1 MKVRLFAAAVLA
13 TVIGLALPGSSRA
26 TGTESIYDTLAL
38 MKDHTVLNVAVIEAK
53 EVAALKADGKFTLFA
68 PTDAAFKALDDAT
81 IKKIAT
87 DKETVR
93 QLLRAHLVA
102 GKHAASDLKKLDGQN
117 LKSLQG
123 SAMKVENAKD
133 GLRVGGAKLVT
144 TDIICSNGVIH
155 VIDAVLPMAK

>member
-1 MKVRLFAAAVLA
+1 MKVRIFAAAVLA
-13 TVIGLALPGSSRA
+13 VLIGLALPSSSRA

-38 MKDHTVLNVAVIEAK
+38 MQDHTILNVAVIEAK
-53 EVAALKADGKFTLFA
+53 QVAALKADGKLTLFA
-68 PTDAAFKALDDAT
+68 PTDAAFRALDDAT
-81 IKKIAT
+81 INKIAT
-87 DKETVR
+87 DKEMVK
-93 QLLRAHLVA
+93 QLLRAHLVS
-102 GKHAASDLKKLDGQN
+102 GKHTAADLKKPDGQN

-123 SAMKVENAKD
+123 SALKVENAKD